1 MIERVDWSEERVG
14 LKDEE
19 EEEEE
24 EEEEDLLK
32 T

>member
-24 EEEEDLLK
+24 EEEDLLK